1 MFTGNWAAAI
11 ENREG
16 AAWLRWINEVERR
29 KSETKAEEKTSEG
42 RVDGEQNDSAIR
54 I

>member
-1 MFTGNWAAAI
+1 MFKGNWAAAI

-16 AAWLRWINEVERR
+16 AARLRWINEVER
-29 KSETKAEEKTSEG
+29 KQYQTKAEEKISEG
-42 RVDGEQNDSAIR
+42 RVYWEQNHSAIR